1 MKRILAI
8 AVFGALLLVSA
19 SAFAGTCPALG
30 WANDCNTVFT
40 YNGTTITTTH
50 PSATPYDDVED
61 NYVAFVNNS
70 TSIVNNIGVSGSNI
84 FGFDGDGAFGSSCLT
99 TAGAP
104 NPCGTGGSA
113 TWQFYNGPGT
123 TYTITNSNTGIVNF
137 TGGLAPGAMAVF
149 SFEEAPNVGN
159 ASVTGVNVPEPASLA
174 LLGTGLLGL
183 ASRLRRRK

>member
-1 MKRILAI
+1 MKRTLAL
-8 AVFGALLLVSA
+8 AMFSALLLVSA

-30 WANDCNTVFT
+30 HASDCNTVWT
-40 YNGTTITTTH
+40 YNGTTIATTH
-50 PSATPYDDVED
+50 PSGTPYDGVED
-61 NYVAFVNNS
+61 NYVAFINNS
-70 TSIVNNIGVSGSNI
+70 TDIVNNIAVSGNNI
-84 FGFDGDGAFGSSCLT
+84 FGFDDDGAFGTKCDFT
-99 TAGAP
+99 GGAA

-113 TWQFYNGPGT
+113 TWEFYNGPGT
-123 TYTITNSNTGIVNF
+123 TYTIFNVNTGVVNF